1 MPIACHS
8 LQYFACMISGGHRAP
23 ESVEHIAR
31 SPLNISR
38 GVERKAEDEEM
49 KQPQRWEFS
58 PSGSPSASFDT
69 ELTVMVMARPI
80 RTATIQTTPD
90 AAREV
95 AGSLEVRMLETFS
108 CNDFRGG
115 GSDGEALV

>member
-1 MPIACHS
+1 MQISTLVTLVVSMIAVATPVAAGRCCT
-8 LQYFACMISGGHRAP
+8 A
-23 ESVEHIAR
+23 
-31 SPLNISR
+31 
-38 GVERKAEDEEM
+38 
-49 KQPQRWEFS
+49 S

-80 RTATIQTTPD
+80 STATIQTTPD

-108 CNDFRGG
+108 FNDFRGG